1 MKINNIGYLVKEG
14 IRGIFLH
21 GFMSFAAICVTVAC
35 LLIMGTFSCF
45 SYNLGLM
52 VEDLNQTNEVIV
64 YIDDTYT
71 LDKAKSVDSTLRRM
85 DEYVAD
91 TQFVLREDALQNFIN
106 DSGNPE
112 LYDGVAADTL
122 QHRVKVILKD
132 NRNLEE
138 AMELFKTVEGVA
150 EVRAAE
156 ELATFFITMQ
166 EVVQIISFVVIVA
179 LVLVSGLI
187 ISNTVKIAMNER
199 REEIGIMRMVGA
211 TNGFI
216 RLPFVVESLIL
227 GLVGAGLAFGLQW
240 LLYDAVAVRLNALF
254 NSAWLRFVPFT
265 QLLLPMAA
273 LFAFFGLMVGVVGS
287 FNSIRKYMDV

>member
-1 MKINNIGYLVKEG
+1 MKINNIGYLLKEG
-14 IRGIFLH
+14 VRGIFLH

-35 LLIMGTFSCF
+35 LLIMGSFSCV

-52 VEDLNQTNEVIV
+52 VKDLNQTNEVVV

-71 LDKAKSVDSTLRRM
+71 LDLAKNVESKLRLLDNVSSTEFITREQALQALIQDSGDPTLY
-85 DEYVAD
+85 EGVSP
-91 TQFVLREDALQNFIN
+91 DAL
-106 DSGNPE
+106 E
-112 LYDGVAADTL
+112 
-122 QHRVKVILKD
+122 HRVKVILED
-132 NRNLEE
+132 NRKLEQSMKDF
-138 AMELFKTVEGVA
+138 AAVTGVSD
-150 EVRAAE
+150 VRAAE
-156 ELATFFITMQ
+156 EMATMFVTMQ
-166 EVVQIISFVVIVA
+166 EIVQIVSIAVIAA

-227 GLVGAGLAFGLQW
+227 GLTGAGLAFGLQW
-240 LLYDAVAVRLNALF
+240 LLYNAVSVRLNSLPTGD
-254 NSAWLRFVPFT
+254 WLKFVPFT
-265 QLLLPMAA
+265 ELLLPMVA
-273 LFAFFGLMVGVVGS
+273 LFVFFGLMVGVVGS

>member
-71 LDKAKSVDSTLRRM
+71 LDKAKSIESKLRLM
-85 DEYVAD
+85 DTVVAD
-91 TQFVLREDALQNFIN
+91 TEFVLRENALQNFIN
-106 DSGNPE
+106 DSGKPD
-112 LYDGVAADTL
+112 LYEGVAPDTL
-122 QHRVKVILKD
+122 EHRVKVILKD
-132 NRNLEE
+132 NRDLEE
-138 AMELFKTVEGVA
+138 AMELFKTVEGVTD
-150 EVRAAE
+150 VRAAE
-156 ELATFFITMQ
+156 ELATFFVTMQ

-227 GLVGAGLAFGLQW
+227 GLVGAGLAFCLQW

>member
-52 VEDLNQTNEVIV
+52 VEDLNQTNEVVV

-227 GLVGAGLAFGLQW
+227 GLVGAGLAFCLQW

>member
-1 MKINNIGYLVKEG
+1 M
-14 IRGIFLH
+14 
-21 GFMSFAAICVTVAC
+21 
-35 LLIMGTFSCF
+35 
-45 SYNLGLM
+45 
-52 VEDLNQTNEVIV
+52 
-64 YIDDTYT
+64 
-71 LDKAKSVDSTLRRM
+71 
-85 DEYVAD
+85 
-91 TQFVLREDALQNFIN
+91 
-106 DSGNPE
+106 
-112 LYDGVAADTL
+112 
-122 QHRVKVILKD
+122 KD

-273 LFAFFGLMVGVVGS
+273 LFTFFGLMVGVVGS

>member
-71 LDKAKSVDSTLRRM
+71 LDKAKSVESKLRLL
-85 DEYVAD
+85 DTVVAN
-91 TQFVLREDALQNFIN
+91 TEFVLREDALQNFIN

-227 GLVGAGLAFGLQW
+227 GLVGAGLAFCLQW

-273 LFAFFGLMVGVVGS
+273 LFTFFGLMVGVVGS

>member
-71 LDKAKSVDSTLRRM
+71 LDKAKSVESKLRLL
-85 DEYVAD
+85 DTVVAD
-91 TQFVLREDALQNFIN
+91 TEFVLRENALQNFIN
-106 DSGNPE
+106 DSGKPD
-112 LYDGVAADTL
+112 LYEGVAPDTL
-122 QHRVKVILKD
+122 EHRVKVILKD
-132 NRNLEE
+132 NRDLEE
-138 AMELFKTVEGVA
+138 AMELFKTVEGVTD
-150 EVRAAE
+150 VRAAE
-156 ELATFFITMQ
+156 ELATFFVTMQ

-227 GLVGAGLAFGLQW
+227 GLVGAGLAFCLQW

>member
-71 LDKAKSVDSTLRRM
+71 LDKAKSVESKLRLL
-85 DEYVAD
+85 DTVVAD
-91 TQFVLREDALQNFIN
+91 TEFVLREDALQNFIN

-227 GLVGAGLAFGLQW
+227 GLVGAGLAFCLQW

-273 LFAFFGLMVGVVGS
+273 LFTFFGLMVGVVGS

>member
-1 MKINNIGYLVKEG
+1 MRINNIGYLIKEG

-21 GFMSFAAICVTVAC
+21 GFMSFAAVCVTVAC
-35 LLIMGTFSCF
+35 LLIMGTFACF

-52 VEDLNQTNEVIV
+52 VETMNQTNEVIV

-71 LDKAKSVDSTLRRM
+71 LDKAKSVESTLRRM
-85 DEYVAD
+85 DNLVAD
-91 TQFVLREDALQNFIN
+91 TTFVLREKALEDFIN
-106 DSGNPE
+106 DSGDAS
-112 LYDGVAADTL
+112 LYEGVSADTL
-122 QHRVKVILKD
+122 EHRVKVILKD
-132 NRNLEE
+132 SRDLEI
-138 AMELFKTVEGVA
+138 AMEQFKAVEGVT

-156 ELATFFITMQ
+156 ELASFFVTMQ
-166 EVVQIISFVVIVA
+166 EVVQIISFVVIIA
-179 LVLVSGLI
+179 LVLVSGVI

-199 REEIGIMRMVGA
+199 RTEIGIMRMVGA

-227 GLVGAGLAFGLQW
+227 GMVGAGLSFGLLW
-240 LLYDAVAVRLNALF
+240 LLYDIVAVRLNTLF

-265 QLLLPMAA
+265 QLLLPMVV
-273 LFAFFGLMVGVVGS
+273 LFACFGLLVSLVGS

>member
-71 LDKAKSVDSTLRRM
+71 LDKAKSVESKLRLL
-85 DEYVAD
+85 DTVVAN
-91 TQFVLREDALQNFIN
+91 TEFVLREDALQNFIN
-106 DSGNPE
+106 DSGTPE
-112 LYDGVAADTL
+112 LYEGVAADTL

-227 GLVGAGLAFGLQW
+227 GLVGAGLAFCVQW

-273 LFAFFGLMVGVVGS
+273 LFTFFGLMVGVVGS

>member
-71 LDKAKSVDSTLRRM
+71 LDKAKSVDSKLRLL
-85 DEYVAD
+85 DTVVAD
-91 TQFVLREDALQNFIN
+91 TEFVLREDALQNFIN

-227 GLVGAGLAFGLQW
+227 GLMGAGLAFGLQW

>member
-21 GFMSFAAICVTVAC
+21 GFMSFAAICVTLAC

-71 LDKAKSVDSTLRRM
+71 LDKAKSVDSKLRLL
-85 DEYVAD
+85 DTVVAD
-91 TQFVLREDALQNFIN
+91 TEFVLREDALQNFIN

-227 GLVGAGLAFGLQW
+227 GLMGAGLAFGLQW

>member
-71 LDKAKSVDSTLRRM
+71 LDKAKSVESKLRLL
-85 DEYVAD
+85 DTVVAD
-91 TQFVLREDALQNFIN
+91 TEFVLREDALQNFIN

-227 GLVGAGLAFGLQW
+227 GLVGAGLAFCLQW

>member
-91 TQFVLREDALQNFIN
+91 TEFVLREDALQNFIN

>member
-1 MKINNIGYLVKEG
+1 MKINNVGYLIKEG

-71 LDKAKSVDSTLRRM
+71 LDKAKSVDTELRRL
-85 DEYVAD
+85 DHLVAD
-91 TQFVLREDALQNFIN
+91 TEFVRREDALQSFID
-106 DSGNPE
+106 DSGKPD
-112 LYDGVAADTL
+112 LYEGVASDAL
-122 QHRVKVILKD
+122 EHRVKVILKD
-132 NRNLEE
+132 NRDLEE
-138 AMELFKTVEGVA
+138 AIALFKTMEGVTD
-150 EVRAAE
+150 VRAAE
-156 ELATFFITMQ
+156 ELATFFVTVQ

-227 GLVGAGLAFGLQW
+227 GLVGAGLSFGLQW

-254 NSAWLRFVPFT
+254 DSAWLRFVPFT
-265 QLLLPMAA
+265 QLVAPMAI
-273 LFAFFGLMVGVVGS
+273 LFAFFGLLVGLVGS

>member
-91 TQFVLREDALQNFIN
+91 TQFVLREDALQNFIS

-156 ELATFFITMQ
+156 ELATFFITKQ

-273 LFAFFGLMVGVVGS
+273 LFTFFGLMVGVVGS

>member
-71 LDKAKSVDSTLRRM
+71 LDKAKSVESKLRLL
-85 DEYVAD
+85 DTVVAD
-91 TQFVLREDALQNFIN
+91 TEFVLREDALQNFIN

-227 GLVGAGLAFGLQW
+227 GLVGAGLAFCVQW

-273 LFAFFGLMVGVVGS
+273 LFTFFGLMVGVVGS